1 MSERVSALFAV
12 PEDAER
18 AAAALLD
25 HGGDREEISIVAR
38 GPIRVESDDPVD
50 STSVTVTSPA
60 DVATGAAVGAGAGAA
75 LGLLGMML
83 FVIPGVGPIA
93 AAGSIAAALAAGAGA
108 SAAAGAVAGGVYG
121 ALRDLGVS
129 EGPARVYETNIL
141 AGSTLVSVRTDA
153 LLTSEIQ
160 EVFEKYHAS
169 EITTGL
175 LPDADPNNPR
185 ILDEEVETVARTE
198 AAPRQLVIERA
209 VLAETV
215 R

>member
-18 AAAALLD
+18 AAAALID
-25 HGGDREEISIVAR
+25 HGVDREAISMVAR
-38 GPIRVESDDPVD
+38 GPIRVESDEPAEA
-50 STSVTVTSPA
+50 TSVTVTSPA
-60 DVATGAAVGAGAGAA
+60 DVATGAAVGAGVGAA
-75 LGLLGMML
+75 LGLVGTML
-83 FVIPGVGPIA
+83 FIIPGVGPIM
-93 AAGSIAAALAAGAGA
+93 AAGAIAAALAAGAGV

-129 EGPARVYETNIL
+129 EGPARVYETSIL
-141 AGSTLVSVRTDA
+141 TGSTLVSVRTEA
-153 LLTSEIQ
+153 LLTADIQ
-160 EVFEKYHAS
+160 EIFEKYGAA
-169 EITTGL
+169 ELTTGL

-185 ILDEEVETVARTE
+185 ILDEELATVTRTE
-198 AAPRQLVIERA
+198 AASRESIIERA